1 MRRWKVEAFR
11 LCDDPKEPEIIEADS
26 IAVVGNYVEFHINDD
41 SQEYGY
47 RTIAVRQ
54 NCNVSEITEEEK

>member
-1 MRRWKVEAFR
+1 MRQWKAEAFR
-11 LCDDPKEPEIIEADS
+11 QCDEPKKPEIINADS
-26 IAVVGNYVEFHINDD
+26 IAVVGNYVEFHVKDD

-54 NCNVSEITEEEK
+54 NCNVSEITEGEK